1 MSCKRADKA
10 NLIGCRIGD
19 VALRGCSWGCCSYPD
34 SEISE
39 NTRPYLLQGSV
50 AARQW
55 SGKSRPRGRTGLYY
69 YSCQSSYRPK
79 FICPEK
85 ECRRSIKPFY
95 DPDKFEYRI
104 SEWQDWSVRPRI
116 DRCPELKQAYRN
128 KHRINSTGQRNSEET
143 LKFKNLWER
152 LIRDSTSLT
161 EEELA
166 YVKEREPEEWWTEI
180 AATPQVYREDAGH
193 LMRCP
198 SCGKGALAVGS
209 NFRIPAKKD
218 ERGWKKVEKMIED
231 GEDMVAKFSP
241 CATFEEHEKMVERA
255 RELRAEN
262 VVTS

>member
-1 MSCKRADKA
+1 M
-10 NLIGCRIGD
+10 
-19 VALRGCSWGCCSYPD
+19 
-34 SEISE
+34 
-39 NTRPYLLQGSV
+39 
-50 AARQW
+50 
-55 SGKSRPRGRTGLYY
+55 
-69 YSCQSSYRPK
+69 
-79 FICPEK
+79 
-85 ECRRSIKPFY
+85 
-95 DPDKFEYRI
+95 
-104 SEWQDWSVRPRI
+104 
-116 DRCPELKQAYRN
+116 KQAYRN

-262 VVTS
+262 VVTSG